1 MNASLQG
8 YAAAILGELDAT
20 QLGVVADELAALD
33 AQMATNHDLS
43 AALTDTS
50 IPGSTR
56 RAVLTELLGAKVAPA
71 TARLA
76 GFAALVSQAQDVPSA
91 LSYLATRSRIAATG
105 EPYAEPV
112 LSVLGSRSRV
122 GGFASALFEELD
134 LGAIETMEDEL
145 FRFARTV
152 EASGALRG
160 LLADRDAPVDR
171 RQAVVVELVGSRV
184 TAPTER
190 LLVYVIAGGR
200 ARSTVATID
209 YLVDQASRARGWRV
223 AKVRTAQPL
232 DEAQAT
238 SLKASLTHVA
248 GNPVELQ
255 VTEDPSLVGG
265 VRIEVGDLLV
275 DASAKARLDAL
286 REHLEADHRTFLT
299 ND

>member
-1 MNASLQG
+1 
-8 YAAAILGELDAT
+8 
-20 QLGVVADELAALD
+20 
-33 AQMATNHDLS
+33 
-43 AALTDTS
+43 
-50 IPGSTR
+50 
-56 RAVLTELLGAKVAPA
+56 
-71 TARLA
+71 
-76 GFAALVSQAQDVPSA
+76 
-91 LSYLATRSRIAATG
+91 
-105 EPYAEPV
+105 
-112 LSVLGSRSRV
+112 
-122 GGFASALFEELD
+122 
-134 LGAIETMEDEL
+134 
-145 FRFARTV
+145 
-152 EASGALRG
+152 
-160 LLADRDAPVDR
+160 
-171 RQAVVVELVGSRV
+171 
-184 TAPTER
+184 
-190 LLVYVIAGGR
+190 VIAGGR